1 MCCFNGKSH
10 LYYFGQ
16 GRGRQNDGHRQFRD
30 IPCLGQKVC
39 LIDADFGLRNLD
51 IPLGLSSRLNYDISD
66 FMAGRC
72 GLHQVT
78 IQDKRLSNLS
88 FISCSGS
95 ADHDEDPGLFRDVVH
110 FIAQD
115 YDYVLIDSPAGI
127 ENGFRNAVYAAD
139 EAIIVTTPN
148 RTAIQDADRVI
159 GLMSDMID
167 APPQLIVN
175 MADDPADRVLK
186 LEDIMNILNIGLI
199 GVIHMDMDIM
209 RSVAKGIPI
218 ALDPELESGR
228 RFRHIAHNVVQNEQ
242 EYVFAE
248 KPKKKRNRLFSF
260 SKGLLWGQSNSV

>member
-1 MCCFNGKSH
+1 
-10 LYYFGQ
+10 
-16 GRGRQNDGHRQFRD
+16 
-30 IPCLGQKVC
+30 
-39 LIDADFGLRNLD
+39 
-51 IPLGLSSRLNYDISD
+51 
-66 FMAGRC
+66 MAGRC

-175 MADDPADRVLK
+175 MADDPADRALK

-260 SKGLLWGQSNSV
+260 SKGLRWGQSNSV